1 MRLNPG
7 DIHWRG
13 ALRCHYPCGE
23 SHHHPAAERERGARH
38 KQPGKAARETAMTAL
53 GLPVNCDDHAK
64 KHHPHLKKKM
74 QEMRSVCMCICAFGA
89 LTGKTAESPE
99 IEKT

>member
-1 MRLNPG
+1 MGSL
-7 DIHWRG
+7 III
-13 ALRCHYPCGE
+13 LQQ
-23 SHHHPAAERERGARH
+23 REGGARH

-53 GLPVNCDDHAK
+53 GLQVNCDDHAK
-64 KHHPHLKKKM
+64 KHHPHLKKNM
-74 QEMRSVCMCICAFGA
+74 PEMRSVCMCMCICAFGA